1 MEKLK
6 VLIADDS
13 IVYRSQIR
21 SALADLPLVEVVG
34 ASSNGKLAVD
44 RIKQNDIDLLILD
57 LEMPEMDGLA
67 TLRELQKIGKRTKV
81 LMFSSLSKRGAEI
94 TLEALQLGANDF
106 VAKPGAI
113 TGSPT
118 ESAPHVYIR
127 DLIEPKI
134 RALFPERFGLADSAV
149 SQEKKPAEK
158 YATILW
164 EVFRPKVLVIG
175 SSTGGP
181 HTLEKIFSGLRSPL
195 QCPILIAQHMPPIF
209 TATLA
214 ERLQK
219 ISGIPAAEGIHGEP
233 LENKIY
239 MAPGDFHMTVQE
251 SGGAVTIALDK
262 GPMENFVRPAVDPLF
277 RSAAQIFKDKCLG
290 LVLTGMGSDGKNGCL
305 KIKEAGGAVI
315 IQDKPSSTVYG
326 MPGAVFETGAFDK
339 ISTPDEI
346 IGIIGEKAANHA
358 DISLAQRKRG

>member
-1 MEKLK
+1 MKTLK

-21 SALADLPLVEVVG
+21 SALADLPVVEVVG
-34 ASSNGKLAVD
+34 ASSNGRLAVE
-44 RIKQNDIDLLILD
+44 RIKQSDIDLLILD

-67 TLRELQKIGKRTKV
+67 TLRELQKMGRSTKV

-113 TGSPT
+113 AGTSST
-118 ESAPHVYIR
+118 APHIHIR

-134 RALFPERFGLADSAV
+134 RALFPDYFEPASVAPIA
-149 SQEKKPAEK
+149 EKKPNEK
-158 YATILW
+158 YPTILW
-164 EVFRPKVLVIG
+164 EVFRPRVLVIG

-181 HTLEKIFSGLRSPL
+181 HTLEKIFSELRPPL

-219 ISGIPAAEGIHGEP
+219 ISGIPAAEGVHGEP
-233 LENKIY
+233 LQNKIY
-239 MAPGDFHMTVQE
+239 LAPGDFHMSLQE
-251 SGGAVTIALDK
+251 SAGIVSICLDK

-277 RSAAQIFKDKCLG
+277 RTAAQIFKDRCLG
-290 LVLTGMGSDGKNGCL
+290 VVLTGMGSDGKLGCL
-305 KIKEAGGAVI
+305 KIKELGGAVI
-315 IQDKPSSTVYG
+315 IQEKSTCTVFG
-326 MPGAVFETGAFDK
+326 MPGAVAEVGAFDRLA
-339 ISTPDEI
+339 TPEEI
-346 IGIIGEKAANHA
+346 KNVLGEKIA
-358 DISLAQRKRG
+358 SLRNLSQPEIKRG